1 MQINVAL
8 QSKGIDMITN
18 NIDTFTCKQQFFS
31 GQRNSP
37 AFFLSPTERKSLSI
51 QVLARTEPITH
62 LAQDYNVSRKFL
74 YQQSAKAQQALDDT
88 FQSSPKDKN
97 VIFHL
102 PITKDWI
109 RQFVLSQVLI
119 GHSSFRAVLAIL
131 DSVFDYRDISIGTIH
146 NIVKDAVQKAKLI
159 NQKQPLSA
167 ISVGA
172 HDEIYQAGKPVLV
185 GMDVDSTY
193 CYLLAAEDH
202 CDETTWGMHLLD
214 LSEEGLCLDYTIA
227 DGGKGLRAGQQAA
240 WGRKIRCHG
249 DVFHAESELNKLAL
263 FLERRAASCSSF
275 RQKMEWKMEKLKR
288 SSDARNLSRKLA
300 LARRAEIKAV
310 SLANDVRIL
319 VDWMHNDI
327 LSLCGPELSERQ
339 RLYDFVVEELTKRKL
354 LCPHRIG
361 PVCKMLKNQ
370 RDNLL
375 AFVGVLD
382 EKFAGIAARFN
393 VPVFLIH
400 GMCELEGL
408 DSNDAVYWQ
417 CRGSLQN
424 KLKNKFNPVE
434 AAVRQAIST
443 TPRASSIVE
452 NLNSR
457 LRNYFFLRHHIGND
471 YLDLLRFF
479 LNHRRFERSERT
491 ERVGK
496 SPTELLTGKWHSPWL
511 ELLGFERFSRN

>member
-1 MQINVAL
+1 
-8 QSKGIDMITN
+8 MIAN
-18 NIDTFTCKQQFFS
+18 NIGTSVSQQQFFS
-31 GQRNSP
+31 RTRTSQATCLG
-37 AFFLSPTERKSLSI
+37 PTERTSLSL
-51 QVLARTEPITH
+51 QVLARTEPVTR
-62 LAQDYNVSRKFL
+62 LAQDYQVSRKFL
-74 YQQSAKAQQALDDT
+74 YQQAAKAQQALDGT
-88 FQSSPKDKN
+88 FQPSPKDKN

-119 GHSSFRAVLAIL
+119 GHSSFRAVIEIMNA
-131 DSVFDYRDISIGTIH
+131 VFDYRDISIGTVH
-146 NIVKDAVQKAKLI
+146 NIVSDAVQKAKLI
-159 NQKQPLSA
+159 NQKEPLSA
-167 ISVGA
+167 ISAGA
-172 HDEIYQAGKPVLV
+172 HDEIYQVGKPVLV
-185 GMDVDSTY
+185 GMDVESTY

-202 CDETTWGMHLLD
+202 CGETTWGVHLLD
-214 LSEEGLCLDYTIA
+214 LSEQGLCLDYTIA

-240 WGRKIRCHG
+240 WGEDIPCHG
-249 DVFHAESELNKLAL
+249 DVFHAEATLNKLAL
-263 FLERRAASCSSF
+263 FLEHCAASCTSA
-275 RQKMEWKMEKLKR
+275 RQKVDWKMEKLKKW
-288 SSDARNLSRKLA
+288 SDGRNLSNKLA
-300 LARRAEIKAV
+300 FVRRAEKKVV

-327 LSLCGPELSERQ
+327 LSLSGPNLSERRQ
-339 RLYDFVVEELTKRKL
+339 LYDFVVEELKKL
-354 LCPHRIG
+354 KSLCPHRIE
-361 PVCKMLKNQ
+361 PVCKMLKNN

-382 EKFAGIAARFN
+382 DKFAEIAARFN

-400 GMCELEGL
+400 AVCTLEGL
-408 DSNDAVYWQ
+408 DRNDAFYWQ
-417 CRGSLQN
+417 RRGALQN

-434 AAVRQAIST
+434 AAVRQAMST

-457 LRNYFFLRHHIGND
+457 LRNYFFLRRHIGND

-496 SPTELLTGKWHSPWL
+496 SPAELLTGKIHSHWL